1 MGQQSGQDFAPRV
14 SMYTAQAQNRWR
26 TVLLI
31 TAFTVLVVV
40 VAFVFG
46 DILGGSASAGVVFI
60 PMAILFSLA
69 MSLFSYYAGDRLVLA
84 QSHAQE
90 VGEGEETELRN
101 VVETLAL
108 GLGIPTPK
116 LYIIEDPAPNAFA
129 TGRDPKHA
137 SVAVTRGLLEI
148 MDRSELE
155 GVIAHELSHVGN
167 RDIRVMLLVTVLV
180 GTVAL
185 LSDWLLRSMWWG
197 GRDDSDDRDRG
208 SGGAILMIVGI
219 VLAILTPIIATLIQL
234 AVSRQREYLADA
246 SGAFLTRYPEGL
258 ASALRKIS
266 ADRNVL
272 SVANKA
278 TASLYIA
285 NPLKDHPFQFDHL
298 FDTHPP
304 IEERIK
310 RLEAMA

>member
-1 MGQQSGQDFAPRV
+1 MTQSGDPTFVPRV
-14 SMYTAQAQNRWR
+14 SMYDAQAQNRWR
-26 TVLLI
+26 TALLI
-31 TAFTVLVVV
+31 VAFTVLVAV
-40 VAFVFG
+40 VAFVAG
-46 DILGGSASAGVVFI
+46 DILGGGPSAGVAFI
-60 PMAILFSLA
+60 PLAILFSA
-69 MSLFSYYAGDRLVLA
+69 GTSLFSYYAGDKLVLA
-84 QSHAQE
+84 QSRARE
-90 VGEGEETELRN
+90 VPEGEEKVLRD

-116 LYIIEDPAPNAFA
+116 LYLIEDPAPNAFA

-137 SVAVTRGLLEI
+137 SVAVTRGLLEV
-148 MDRSELE
+148 MNRSELE

-197 GRDDSDDRDRG
+197 GRDRDRDRG
-208 SGGAILMIVGI
+208 SGGGLLLIVGI

-258 ASALRKIS
+258 ANALRKIA

-285 NPLKDHPFQFDHL
+285 NPLKDHPFQFDRL

>member
-1 MGQQSGQDFAPRV
+1 
-14 SMYTAQAQNRWR
+14 MYEAQAQNRWR

-31 TAFTVLVVV
+31 AVFTLIVVA

-46 DILGGSASAGVVFI
+46 DIFGGSTSAGVAFI
-60 PMAILFSLA
+60 PLAVAFSGA
-69 MSLFSYYAGDRLVLA
+69 SSLFSYFAGDKLVLA
-84 QSHAQE
+84 QSRARE
-90 VGEGEETELRN
+90 VPEGEEKVLHD

-116 LYIIEDPAPNAFA
+116 LYVIEDPAPNAFA

-137 SVAVTRGLLEI
+137 SVTVTRGLLEQ

-197 GRDDSDDRDRG
+197 GRSRDRDRG
-208 SGGAILMIVGI
+208 GGGVLLLVGL
-219 VLAILTPIIATLIQL
+219 VLAILTPVIATLIQL

-258 ASALRKIS
+258 ASALRKIA
-266 ADRNVL
+266 ADPHVL

>member
-1 MGQQSGQDFAPRV
+1 MTQQGGPSFVPRV
-14 SMYTAQAQNRWR
+14 SMYDAQAQNRWR

-31 TAFTVLVVV
+31 VAFTLIVVA

-46 DILGGSASAGVVFI
+46 DILGGSTSAGVTFI
-60 PMAILFSLA
+60 PIAILFSA
-69 MSLFSYYAGDRLVLA
+69 GSSLFSYYVGDRLVLA
-84 QSHAQE
+84 QSRARA
-90 VGEGEETELRN
+90 VGDGEEKVLRD

-108 GLGIPTPK
+108 GLGIPMPA
-116 LYIIEDPAPNAFA
+116 LYVIEDPTPNAFA

-137 SVAVTRGLLEI
+137 SVVVTRGLLDT

-197 GRDDSDDRDRG
+197 GRSRDRDR
-208 SGGAILMIVGI
+208 SGGGGILLLVGI

-266 ADRNVL
+266 ADQHVL

-285 NPLKDHPFQFDHL
+285 NPLKDHPFGFDHL

>member
-1 MGQQSGQDFAPRV
+1 MTQPGDPTFGPRV
-14 SMYTAQAQNRWR
+14 SMYDAQAQNRWR

-31 TAFTVLVVV
+31 VAFTVLVAV
-40 VAFVFG
+40 VAFVAG
-46 DILGGSASAGVVFI
+46 DILGGSPSAGVAFI
-60 PMAILFSLA
+60 PLAIVFSA
-69 MSLFSYYAGDRLVLA
+69 GTSLVSYFAGDKLVLA
-84 QSHAQE
+84 QSRARE
-90 VGEGEETELRN
+90 VPEGEEKVLRD

-108 GLGIPTPK
+108 GLGIPTSK
-116 LYIIEDPAPNAFA
+116 LYVIEDPAPNAFA
-129 TGRDPKHA
+129 TGRDPNHA
-137 SVAVTRGLLEI
+137 SVAVTRGLLDA

-197 GRDDSDDRDRG
+197 GRGRDRDRG
-208 SGGAILMIVGI
+208 SGAGLLLIVGI

-258 ASALRKIS
+258 ANALRKIA

-285 NPLKDHPFQFDHL
+285 NPLKDHPFQFDRL

>member
-1 MGQQSGQDFAPRV
+1 MTQPGGQTFVPRV
-14 SMYTAQAQNRWR
+14 SLYEAQAQNRWR
-26 TVLLI
+26 TVVLI
-31 TAFTVLVVV
+31 VAFTALVAAVTF
-40 VAFVFG
+40 VAG
-46 DILGGSASAGVVFI
+46 DILGGSSTAGVAFI
-60 PMAILFSLA
+60 PFAILFSA
-69 MSLFSYYAGDRLVLA
+69 GSSLFSYFAGDKIVLA
-84 QSHAQE
+84 QSRAKE
-90 VGEGEETELRN
+90 VPEGEEKVLRD

-108 GLGIPTPK
+108 GLGIPTPT
-116 LYIIEDPAPNAFA
+116 LYVIEEAAPNAFA

-137 SVAVTRGLLEI
+137 SVAVTRGLLQT

-167 RDIRVMLLVTVLV
+167 RDIRVMLLVTILV

-185 LSDWLLRSMWWG
+185 ISDLLMRSMWWG
-197 GRDDSDDRDRG
+197 GRSRDRDRG
-208 SGGAILMIVGI
+208 NAGAILLLVGI
-219 VLAILTPIIATLIQL
+219 VMAILTPIIATLIQL

-258 ASALRKIS
+258 ANALRKIA
-266 ADRNVL
+266 ADEHVL

>member
-1 MGQQSGQDFAPRV
+1 MTQQSGPAFVPRV
-14 SMYTAQAQNRWR
+14 SMYEAQAQNRWR
-26 TVLLI
+26 TVVLI
-31 TAFTVLVVV
+31 ALFTIVV
-40 VAFVFG
+40 VAVAFIIG
-46 DILGGSASAGVVFI
+46 DVLGGSASAGVAIVPF
-60 PMAILFSLA
+60 AILVSGGSA
-69 MSLFSYYAGDRLVLA
+69 LFSYFAGDRLVLA
-84 QSHAQE
+84 QSQARA
-90 VGEGEETELRN
+90 VGEGEEKVLRD

-108 GLGIPTPK
+108 GLGIPTPA
-116 LYIIEDPAPNAFA
+116 LYVIEDPAPNAFA
-129 TGRDPKHA
+129 TGRDPRHA
-137 SVAVTRGLLEI
+137 SVAVTRGLLQA

-185 LSDWLLRSMWWG
+185 LSDALMRSMWWG
-197 GRDDSDDRDRG
+197 GRSRDRDRG
-208 SGGAILMIVGI
+208 NAGAILLLVGL

-258 ASALRKIS
+258 ANALRKIA
-266 ADRNVL
+266 ADPHVL

-310 RLEAMA
+310 RLESMA

>member
-1 MGQQSGQDFAPRV
+1 
-14 SMYTAQAQNRWR
+14 MYEAQAQNRWR

-31 TAFTVLVVV
+31 FFFTLIVVAI
-40 VAFVFG
+40 AFVFG
-46 DILGGSASAGVVFI
+46 DIFGGSTSSGVVFI
-60 PMAILFSLA
+60 PVAIAFSA
-69 MSLFSYYAGDRLVLA
+69 GSSLFSYFAGDKLVLA
-84 QSHAQE
+84 QSRAQE
-90 VGEGEETELRN
+90 VPEGEEKVLRD

-116 LYIIEDPAPNAFA
+116 LYVIEDPAPNAFA
-129 TGRDPKHA
+129 TGRDPNHA
-137 SVAVTRGLLEI
+137 SVAVTRGLLET

-197 GRDDSDDRDRG
+197 GRSRDRNN
-208 SGGAILMIVGI
+208 SGGGGILLLVGL

-258 ASALRKIS
+258 ASALRKIA
-266 ADRNVL
+266 ADQHVL

-285 NPLKDHPFQFDHL
+285 NPLKDHPFQFDGL

>member
-1 MGQQSGQDFAPRV
+1 
-14 SMYTAQAQNRWR
+14 MYDAQAQNRWR

-31 TAFTVLVVV
+31 AVFTLIVVA

-46 DILGGSASAGVVFI
+46 DIFGGGTSAGVAFI
-60 PMAILFSLA
+60 PLAVAVSAGSSL
-69 MSLFSYYAGDRLVLA
+69 LSYFAGDKLVLA
-84 QSHAQE
+84 QSRARE
-90 VGEGEETELRN
+90 VPEGEEKVLRD

-116 LYIIEDPAPNAFA
+116 LYVIEDPAPNAFA

-137 SVAVTRGLLEI
+137 SVVVTRGLLDT

-197 GRDDSDDRDRG
+197 GRSRDRDRN
-208 SGGAILMIVGI
+208 SGGGILLLVGL
-219 VLAILTPIIATLIQL
+219 VLAILTPVIATLIQL

-258 ASALRKIS
+258 ANALRKIA
-266 ADRNVL
+266 ADQHVL
-272 SVANKA
+272 TVANKA

>member
-1 MGQQSGQDFAPRV
+1 MTQSSGQSFVPRV
-14 SMYTAQAQNRWR
+14 SMYEAQAQNRTR

-31 TAFTVLVVV
+31 LGFTLVVV
-40 VAFVFG
+40 GLAFVFG
-46 DILGGSASAGVVFI
+46 DILGGSSSAGVALI
-60 PMAILFSLA
+60 PVAILISAGSSLV
-69 MSLFSYYAGDRLVLA
+69 SYFAGDSLVLA
-84 QSHAQE
+84 QSRARE
-90 VGEGEETELRN
+90 VGPDEEKVLRD
-101 VVETLAL
+101 VVETLAV

-116 LYIIEDPAPNAFA
+116 LYVIEDPAPNAFA

-137 SVAVTRGLLEI
+137 SVAVTRGLLQT
-148 MDRSELE
+148 MDRTELE

-185 LSDWLLRSMWWG
+185 LSDFLLRSMWWG
-197 GRDDSDDRDRG
+197 GRDRDRDRG
-208 SGGAILMIVGI
+208 NAGMILLLVGI
-219 VLAILTPIIATLIQL
+219 VLAILTPVIAGIIQM

-258 ASALRKIS
+258 ASALRKIA
-266 ADRNVL
+266 ADEHVL

-278 TASLYIA
+278 TASRYIA

>member
-1 MGQQSGQDFAPRV
+1 MTQSPGGFVPRV
-14 SMYTAQAQNRWR
+14 SMYDAQAQNRWR

-31 TAFTVLVVV
+31 VVFTLIVVA

-46 DILGGSASAGVVFI
+46 DILGGSSTAGFAVIPFAVGLSGASALV
-60 PMAILFSLA
+60 
-69 MSLFSYYAGDRLVLA
+69 SYFAGDKLVLG
-84 QSHAQE
+84 QSRAQE
-90 VGEGEETELRN
+90 VPEGEENVLRD
-101 VVETLAL
+101 VVETLAV

-116 LYIIEDPAPNAFA
+116 LYVIEDPAPNAFA

-137 SVAVTRGLLEI
+137 SVAVTRGLLEK

-197 GRDDSDDRDRG
+197 GRSRDRDRG
-208 SGGAILMIVGI
+208 NAGAILLIAGL
-219 VLAILTPIIATLIQL
+219 VLAILTPVIASLIQL

-258 ASALRKIS
+258 ANALRKIA
-266 ADRNVL
+266 ADEHVL
-272 SVANKA
+272 AVANKA

>member
-1 MGQQSGQDFAPRV
+1 
-14 SMYTAQAQNRWR
+14 MYEAQAQNRWR

-31 TAFTVLVVV
+31 FFFTLIVVAI
-40 VAFVFG
+40 AFVFG
-46 DILGGSASAGVVFI
+46 DIFGGSSTAGAAFIPVAIAFSAG
-60 PMAILFSLA
+60 S
-69 MSLFSYYAGDRLVLA
+69 SLFSYFAGDKLVLA
-84 QSHAQE
+84 QSRAQE
-90 VGEGEETELRN
+90 VPEGEEKVLRD

-116 LYIIEDPAPNAFA
+116 LYVIEDPAPNAFA
-129 TGRDPKHA
+129 TGRDPNHA
-137 SVAVTRGLLEI
+137 SVAVTRGLLET

-197 GRDDSDDRDRG
+197 GRSRDRNS
-208 SGGAILMIVGI
+208 SGGGILLLVGL

-258 ASALRKIS
+258 ASALRKIA
-266 ADRNVL
+266 ADQHVL

-285 NPLKDHPFQFDHL
+285 NPLKDHPFQFDGL

>member
-1 MGQQSGQDFAPRV
+1 
-14 SMYTAQAQNRWR
+14 MYDAQAQNRWR

-31 TAFTVLVVV
+31 AVFTLIVVA

-46 DILGGSASAGVVFI
+46 DIFGGGTSAGVAFI
-60 PMAILFSLA
+60 PLA
-69 MSLFSYYAGDRLVLA
+69 VAVSAGSSLFSYFAGDKLVLA
-84 QSHAQE
+84 QSRARE
-90 VGEGEETELRN
+90 VPEGEEKVLRD

-116 LYIIEDPAPNAFA
+116 LYVIEDPAPNAFA

-137 SVAVTRGLLEI
+137 SVVVTRGLLDT

-197 GRDDSDDRDRG
+197 GRSRDRDRN
-208 SGGAILMIVGI
+208 SGGGILILVGL
-219 VLAILTPIIATLIQL
+219 VLAILTPVIATLIQL

-258 ASALRKIS
+258 ANALRKIA
-266 ADRNVL
+266 ADQHVL
-272 SVANKA
+272 TVANKA

>member
-1 MGQQSGQDFAPRV
+1 
-14 SMYTAQAQNRWR
+14 MYEAQAQNRWR

-31 TAFTVLVVV
+31 FFFTLIVVAI
-40 VAFVFG
+40 AFVFG
-46 DILGGSASAGVVFI
+46 DIFGGSSTAGAAFIPVAIAFSAG
-60 PMAILFSLA
+60 S
-69 MSLFSYYAGDRLVLA
+69 SLFSYFAGDKLVLA
-84 QSHAQE
+84 QSRAQE
-90 VGEGEETELRN
+90 VPEGEEKVLRD

-116 LYIIEDPAPNAFA
+116 LYVIEDPAPNAFA
-129 TGRDPKHA
+129 TGRDPNHA
-137 SVAVTRGLLEI
+137 SVAVTRGLLET

-197 GRDDSDDRDRG
+197 GRSRDRNS
-208 SGGAILMIVGI
+208 SGGGGILLLVGL

-258 ASALRKIS
+258 ASALRKIA
-266 ADRNVL
+266 ADQHVL

-285 NPLKDHPFQFDHL
+285 NPLKDHPFQFDGL

>member
-1 MGQQSGQDFAPRV
+1 
-14 SMYTAQAQNRWR
+14 MYEAQAQNRWR

-31 TAFTVLVVV
+31 FFFTLIVVAI
-40 VAFVFG
+40 AFVFG
-46 DILGGSASAGVVFI
+46 DIFGGSTSSGVGLIPVAIAFSAG
-60 PMAILFSLA
+60 S
-69 MSLFSYYAGDRLVLA
+69 SLFSYFAGDKLVLA

-90 VGEGEETELRN
+90 VPEGEEKVLRDI
-101 VVETLAL
+101 VETLAL

-116 LYIIEDPAPNAFA
+116 LYVIEDPAPNAFA
-129 TGRDPKHA
+129 TGRDPNHA
-137 SVAVTRGLLEI
+137 SVAVTRGLLET

-197 GRDDSDDRDRG
+197 GRSRDRNS
-208 SGGAILMIVGI
+208 SGGGGILLLVGL

-258 ASALRKIS
+258 ASALRKIA
-266 ADRNVL
+266 ADQHVL
-272 SVANKA
+272 TVANKA

-285 NPLKDHPFQFDHL
+285 NPLKDHPFQFDGL

>member
-1 MGQQSGQDFAPRV
+1 
-14 SMYTAQAQNRWR
+14 MYEAQAQNRWR

-31 TAFTVLVVV
+31 FFFTLIVVAI
-40 VAFVFG
+40 AFVFG
-46 DILGGSASAGVVFI
+46 DIFGGSTSAGVVFI
-60 PMAILFSLA
+60 PVAIAFSA
-69 MSLFSYYAGDRLVLA
+69 GSSLFSYFAGDKLVLA

-90 VGEGEETELRN
+90 VPEGEEKVLRD

-116 LYIIEDPAPNAFA
+116 LYVIEDPAPNAFA
-129 TGRDPKHA
+129 TGRDPNHA
-137 SVAVTRGLLEI
+137 SVAVTRGLLET

-197 GRDDSDDRDRG
+197 GRSRDRNN
-208 SGGAILMIVGI
+208 SGGGGILLLVGL
-219 VLAILTPIIATLIQL
+219 VLAILTPVIATLIQL

-258 ASALRKIS
+258 ASALRKIA
-266 ADRNVL
+266 ADQHVL
-272 SVANKA
+272 TVANKA
-278 TASLYIA
+278 TANLYIA
-285 NPLKDHPFQFDHL
+285 NPLKDHPFQFDGL

>member
-1 MGQQSGQDFAPRV
+1 MTHSPGGFVPRV
-14 SMYTAQAQNRWR
+14 SMYDAQAQNRWR

-31 TAFTVLVVV
+31 VVFTLIVVA

-46 DILGGSASAGVVFI
+46 DILGGSSTAGFAVIPFAVGLSGASALV
-60 PMAILFSLA
+60 
-69 MSLFSYYAGDRLVLA
+69 SYFAGDKLVLGQSRA
-84 QSHAQE
+84 QQ
-90 VGEGEETELRN
+90 VPEGEEKILRD
-101 VVETLAL
+101 VVETLAV
-108 GLGIPTPK
+108 GLGIPAPK
-116 LYIIEDPAPNAFA
+116 LYVIEDPAPNAFA

-137 SVAVTRGLLEI
+137 SVAVTRGLLEK

-197 GRDDSDDRDRG
+197 GRSRDRDRG
-208 SGGAILMIVGI
+208 NAGAILLIAGL
-219 VLAILTPIIATLIQL
+219 VLAILTPVIASLIQL

-258 ASALRKIS
+258 ANALRKIA
-266 ADRNVL
+266 ADEHVL
-272 SVANKA
+272 AVANKA

>member
-1 MGQQSGQDFAPRV
+1 
-14 SMYTAQAQNRWR
+14 MYDAQAQNRWR

-31 TAFTVLVVV
+31 VAFTVLVAV
-40 VAFVFG
+40 VAFVAG
-46 DILGGSASAGVVFI
+46 DIRGGSPSAGVAFI
-60 PMAILFSLA
+60 PLAIVFSA
-69 MSLFSYYAGDRLVLA
+69 GTSLVSYFAGDKLVLA
-84 QSHAQE
+84 QSRARE
-90 VGEGEETELRN
+90 VPEGEEKVLRD

-116 LYIIEDPAPNAFA
+116 LYVIEDPAPNAFA
-129 TGRDPKHA
+129 TGRDPNHA
-137 SVAVTRGLLEI
+137 SVAVTRGLLDA

-197 GRDDSDDRDRG
+197 GRGRDRDRG
-208 SGGAILMIVGI
+208 SGAGLLLIVGI

-258 ASALRKIS
+258 ANALRKIA

-285 NPLKDHPFQFDHL
+285 NPLKDHPFQFDRL

>member
-1 MGQQSGQDFAPRV
+1 
-14 SMYTAQAQNRWR
+14 MYDAQAQNRWR

-31 TAFTVLVVV
+31 AVFTLIVVA

-46 DILGGSASAGVVFI
+46 DIFGGSTSAGVAFI
-60 PMAILFSLA
+60 PFAVALSA
-69 MSLFSYYAGDRLVLA
+69 GSSLFSYFSGDKLVLA
-84 QSHAQE
+84 QSRARE
-90 VGEGEETELRN
+90 VPEGEEKVLRD

-108 GLGIPTPK
+108 GLGIPTPT
-116 LYIIEDPAPNAFA
+116 LYVIEDPAPNAFA

-137 SVAVTRGLLEI
+137 SVVVTRGLLDT

-197 GRDDSDDRDRG
+197 GRSRDRDRN
-208 SGGAILMIVGI
+208 SGGGILLLVGL
-219 VLAILTPIIATLIQL
+219 VLAILTPVIAMLIQL

-258 ASALRKIS
+258 ANALRKIA
-266 ADRNVL
+266 ADQHVL
-272 SVANKA
+272 TVANKA